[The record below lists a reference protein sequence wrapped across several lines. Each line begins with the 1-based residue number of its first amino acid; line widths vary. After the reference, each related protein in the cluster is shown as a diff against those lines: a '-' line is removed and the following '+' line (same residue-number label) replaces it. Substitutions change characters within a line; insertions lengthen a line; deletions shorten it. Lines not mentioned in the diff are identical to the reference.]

1 MNPVTRIVTACR
13 PWVAP
18 RLWSWPVL
26 VSCCCVLGVVPRL
39 GLRPVEGHG
48 FMTEPKPRAAD
59 HLKGD
64 IRGWP
69 IAGVPPRLTRKP
81 CLDIPV
87 NKQFTEVH
95 PGPLQ
100 LKFLFGDG
108 ANHVGLCQAF
118 LLSNYPQC

>member
-1 MNPVTRIVTACR
+1 
-13 PWVAP
+13 
-18 RLWSWPVL
+18 
-26 VSCCCVLGVVPRL
+26 
-39 GLRPVEGHG
+39 
-48 FMTEPKPRAAD
+48 MTEPKPRAAD

-69 IAGVPPRLTRKP
+69 IAGVPPKLTRKP

-87 NKQFTEVH
+87 NKQVTEVH

-118 LLSNYPQC
+118 LLDPTHPEQKVKIGGNDGLRALRPSRSRV